1 MQCRGSVTNTEVI
14 WDPRTSRRNFWPS
27 HSVRCR
33 FRVLCRWNRWLG
45 WYQNFWRNLNH
56 LVFSMS
62 QIGGRV
68 YASSPVAGCLRLFHY
83 AILCER
89 KVDVL
94 KNLVGCSD
102 TPLLVKIFESSHNDA
117 TCAMRVRACRR
128 TVLRLLRWFD
138 LRTFTTHDPRVPF
151 SQRPSRFE
159 RRSQENFASRR
170 CGYMI
175 TSYLRSTNKG
185 RQNIKCRE
193 GMVS

>member
-1 MQCRGSVTNTEVI
+1 MI

-117 TCAMRVRACRR
+117 TCAMRVRALPSNGFEAITMIWSSDIHHARPTRAVYSASFEIR
-128 TVLRLLRWFD
+128 TEISGKFC
-138 LRTFTTHDPRVPF
+138 FTTVWITRTWLRVTF
-151 SQRPSRFE
+151 VPS
-159 RRSQENFASRR
+159 
-170 CGYMI
+170 
-175 TSYLRSTNKG
+175 
-185 RQNIKCRE
+185 
-193 GMVS
+193 